1 MSSHTIAL
9 LGPGAMGSAMAL
21 RLFSSGA
28 GPIMTNL
35 DGRSEAAVERAK
47 ASGMV
52 HASYSEIVAKCTII
66 YSVVPPKEAARVAE
80 DILNAYREL
89 AEVARHD
96 IIFADCNAVNPETI
110 KQIAHLFTGTKI
122 RFLDGVII
130 GFPPSDTNNPG
141 IYVSAHP
148 DDLSALDV
156 FAETSTKFGL
166 YIIPLKGDGAGIG
179 DASALKMSH
188 AAIVKGTI
196 GICATSILAAQ
207 ASSPATAQGLL
218 HAMSISQPSF
228 LDIIVRLIPQ
238 MIPKAYRMAFE
249 MEEVS
254 GFVGGEGSKTF
265 EGIAKL
271 FERVAEAHTSQ
282 KRGDGGDVDAL
293 LRFVDE
299 SKKTLGTL

>member
-1 MSSHTIAL
+1 MPSHTIAL

-21 RLFSSGA
+21 RLFGSGA

-35 DGRSEAAVERAK
+35 DGRSKAAFERAK

-66 YSVVPPKEAARVAE
+66 YSIVPPKEARHVAE
-80 DILNAYREL
+80 QILNAYREL
-89 AEVARHD
+89 AEVARQD
-96 IIFADCNAVNPETI
+96 IIFADCNAVNPDTTKEM
-110 KQIAHLFTGTKI
+110 AHLFTGTKI

-130 GFPPSDTNNPG
+130 GLPPSDTNNPG
-141 IYVSAHP
+141 IYVSAYP

-156 FAETSTKFGL
+156 FTEISTKFGL
-166 YIIPLKGDGAGIG
+166 YVIPLKGEGAGIG

-207 ASSPATAQGLL
+207 TRSPTTAQGLL
-218 HAMSISQPSF
+218 HAMSISQPAF
-228 LDIIVRLIPQ
+228 LDIIIRLIPQ

-254 GFVGGEGSKTF
+254 GFVGGEASKTF

-271 FERVAEAHTSQ
+271 FERVAEALTTE
-282 KRGDGGDVDAL
+282 KGGDRGDVDTL

-299 SKKTLGTL
+299 SKKTLGSL